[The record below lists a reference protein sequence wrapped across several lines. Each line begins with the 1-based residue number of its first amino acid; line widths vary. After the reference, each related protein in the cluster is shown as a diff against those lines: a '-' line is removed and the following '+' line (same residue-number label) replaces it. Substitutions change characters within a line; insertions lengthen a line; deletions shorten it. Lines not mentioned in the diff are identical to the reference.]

1 MTVVGNYISRIFADS
16 PVNAIQEHCDRCYKA
31 SRELVDLFDRVF
43 AGDWDAVDASRERI
57 VRLENEAD
65 DLKRE
70 VRSQLPHG
78 LFMPIARQDLMEL
91 VLLQDKIANLARD
104 ISGLVAGRK
113 MVVPQAIQSP
123 LAAFILRNV
132 DAAKKAR
139 KTIRELDELYE
150 TRFKGSEAELVR
162 ALIDELDQIEN
173 ETDEMQIEIRALL
186 QPLEAKLLAVDAVFL
201 YRVIEMIGGIGD
213 RAEAVGRRLE
223 TLLVR

>member
-1 MTVVGNYISRIFADS
+1 MGNYISRIFADS

-31 SRELVDLFDRVF
+31 SRELVPLFEHAF
-43 AGDWDAVDASRERI
+43 AGDWTAVQACRDRI

-65 DLKRE
+65 DLKGA

-91 VLLQDKIANLARD
+91 VLLQDKIANRSRD
-104 ISGLVAGRK
+104 ISGLVIGRR
-113 MVVPQAIQSP
+113 MTIPVPIQAKL
-123 LAAFILRNV
+123 LAFVRRNV

-150 TRFKGSEAELVR
+150 TRFKGSEAELVGS
-162 ALIDELDQIEN
+162 LINELDKIEN
-173 ETDEMQIEIRALL
+173 ETDDMQVEIRALL
-186 QPLEAKLLAVDAVFL
+186 LPLERELPPVEVIFL
-201 YRVIEMIGGIGD
+201 YRVIELIGGIAD